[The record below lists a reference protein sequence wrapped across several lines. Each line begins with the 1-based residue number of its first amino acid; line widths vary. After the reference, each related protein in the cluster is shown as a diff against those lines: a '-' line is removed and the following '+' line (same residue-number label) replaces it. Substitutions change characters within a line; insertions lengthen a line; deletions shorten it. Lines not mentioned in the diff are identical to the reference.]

1 MRVKQIEIDGFGA
14 WTGLKLEELPA
25 DALVI
30 YGPNEAG
37 KTTLMQ
43 FIRTV
48 LYGFSSQRRLRYLPP
63 AHGGT
68 PGGRL
73 LVSDPTGEYICQ
85 RHVSLDSTENDRGEL
100 TITDSQNRPRGPEK
114 LAELLASIDET
125 TFQNVFALGL
135 REIQELSSL
144 DDTAAADHLYK
155 LTSGLDRVSLVD
167 VAREVTQ
174 SRARLLS
181 EEKNGEI
188 LKLIERREKL
198 QAEINQLTAAGK
210 KWAELASERTALAE
224 EAAALEESIEKSDA
238 SSRLIE
244 AALDIQAPWEARQL
258 VEREL
263 RAMGE
268 VKPLPENALQRLE
281 ELNQRIIK
289 GRKQLKR
296 IAIRRKQLED
306 EAESLQINKLL
317 LNQAPR
323 IEALNEHSQ
332 WIITL
337 DQQILKLSDEI
348 AKIELDIENQLG
360 GAARKQ
366 GVDAN
371 NLEQMPK
378 DALSILRRPAAL
390 VREASEALEKAR
402 REAEAARREAEAVAA
417 QVEAAGREK
426 RIPDVNK
433 AIKATGEKV
442 ALLRRRIQIEERLD
456 ALSRRAQELDFD
468 GEESQMFE
476 GVPLRRSIPIG
487 AMFAFGSMLCGIG
500 IFGNT
505 LDIVETG
512 TPWGILGGIVLVGGV
527 MAKLFLDR
535 QADEAA
541 AGSNRQIE
549 QLRHQMAEAR
559 RERDELDAKLP
570 PGGGALDARLREAEA
585 ELRELEKLVP
595 LNGERDSIESRRA
608 LAERRLA
615 EAQDGLKEAKSRWRT
630 ALRSVGLPEDFALS
644 QVKAVLK
651 EAGNVA
657 ELRRKRDARIEELEQ
672 RKRELLVLTT
682 RIQQLMADVRLTP
695 KSDKPQA
702 MLHQIAQAWAGEKQ
716 LVEQRAAALAKAKK
730 YKRMRFKKMRA
741 IKSATRHRQQLL
753 TLAGVSDQQ
762 AFRKLAADYERF
774 LELQQKHIDLS
785 NKIRTALTGRCSE
798 EAVSNL
804 LTSEAGD
811 LQKRWNKRVAHLQ
824 DIRARLSE
832 IHKRQGVCTA
842 EMAAL
847 AADRRLADAS
857 LELTMVEEQLR
868 KAARRWQVLTLVS
881 RGLEAVRKSYETNRQ
896 PQTLRDASAH
906 LQRLTLG
913 QYRRI
918 WMPLDRQILLV
929 EDIKGQTLSLD
940 VLSRGTR
947 EAVYIALRL
956 ALVATFARRGAR
968 IPLVLDD
975 VLVNFDAARVR
986 AAAEV
991 FRDFASEGYQLIF
1004 FTCHDHIRQLFE
1016 SLGVEIRSLPARATT
1031 EMPTDLPP
1039 VIETKRPKRR
1049 KAEPKPEPVVELPPP
1064 PPPPVVPEEVV
1075 VPRLPAVDPNLLF
1088 AGAASEEEWY
1098 DPTNAYEFARK
1109 PKPVELPKLPDY
1121 WPIAELP
1128 APSKPPKPKRRVAP
1142 PAPQPVLEYKLPDF
1156 WPIAEPPPPAPP
1168 TPSYEVISFRYP
1180 VPEPPPKPA
1189 PRIVLPPPPPP
1200 PPRPVVLEPL
1210 PEPVAVEL
1218 PPPPPPPP
1226 PRREKPVKQPAPPVV
1241 EEKPAPVAV
1250 APRPERRRR
1259 FTWESPEMYWED
1271 HQRHDQNGNGH
1282 PK

>member
-1 MRVKQIEIDGFGA
+1 MRVKQIDIDGFGA

-43 FIRTV
+43 FVRTV

-63 AHGGT
+63 AHGGE

-85 RHVSLDSTENDRGEL
+85 RRVALDSAENDRGEL
-100 TITDSQNRPRGPEK
+100 TIIDSQGRPRGPEK

-188 LKLIERREKL
+188 LKLLERRDKL
-198 QAEINQLTAAGK
+198 QAEVNQLTAAGK
-210 KWAELASERTALAE
+210 KWAELASERNALAE
-224 EAAALEESIEKSDA
+224 EAASLEESIEKSDA

-244 AALDIQAPWEARQL
+244 AALDIQTPWDTRQQI
-258 VEREL
+258 EREL

-281 ELNQRIIK
+281 ELNQRILK
-289 GRKQLKR
+289 GRKQLKL
-296 IAIRRKQLED
+296 IAARRKELED
-306 EAESLQINKLL
+306 EAEGLQINKLL

-337 DQQILKLSDEI
+337 DQQILKLSDDI

-360 GAARKQ
+360 GAAKKQ

-371 NLEQMPK
+371 SFNQIPK
-378 DALSILRRPAAL
+378 DTLSVLRRPASV
-390 VREASEALEKAR
+390 VREASETLDKAR
-402 REAEAARREAEAVAA
+402 READATRREADSIAS

-426 RIPDVNK
+426 RIPDVGK
-433 AIKATGEKV
+433 AIRAAGEKV
-442 ALLRRRIQIEERLD
+442 ALFRRRIQLEERLD
-456 ALSRRAQELDFD
+456 QLTRRSQELDFD
-468 GEESQMFE
+468 GDEAQMFE
-476 GVPLRRSIPIG
+476 GAPLRQSMALGGLFAIG
-487 AMFAFGSMLCGIG
+487 ALLVGIG
-500 IFGNT
+500 VFGKT
-505 LDIVETG
+505 LDIIESGAGLPLGMLGGVLLTG
-512 TPWGILGGIVLVGGV
+512 TALF
-527 MAKLFLDR
+527 KLFMEK
-535 QADEAA
+535 QADVAA
-541 AGSNRQIE
+541 AGADRQIDHLRN
-549 QLRHQMAEAR
+549 QLAEAR

-570 PGGGALDARLREAEA
+570 PGGGALDSRLRDAEA
-585 ELRELEKLVP
+585 ELRDLEKLVP
-595 LNGERDSIESRRA
+595 LNSERETAVTRKE
-608 LAERRLA
+608 LAEQRLT
-615 EAQDGLKEAKSRWRT
+615 EAQDALKEARSRWRN
-630 ALRSVGLPEDFALS
+630 ALRSVGLPEDFAIG

-651 EAGNVA
+651 DAGNVA

-702 MLHQIAQAWAGEKQ
+702 MLHQLAQAWAAEKE
-716 LVEQRAAALAKAKK
+716 LVERRASTLAKAKK
-730 YKRMRFKKMRA
+730 LRRVRSKKARM
-741 IKSATRHRQQLL
+741 IKSALRHRQQLL
-753 TLAGVSDQQ
+753 TLAGVADQQ
-762 AFRKLAADYERF
+762 AFRKLAADYDRF

-785 NKIRTALTGRCSE
+785 TKIRTALTGRCSE
-798 EAVSNL
+798 DAVANL
-804 LTSEAGD
+804 LASESGD

-824 DIRARLSE
+824 EVRARLSE
-832 IHKRQGVCTA
+832 IHQRQGACSV
-842 EMAAL
+842 EMANL
-847 AADRRLADAS
+847 AADNRLAGVS

-868 KAARRWQVLTLVS
+868 KATRRWQVLTLVS

-896 PQTLRDASAH
+896 PQTLRDASQH

-918 WMPLDRQILLV
+918 WMPLDRQVLLV

-947 EAVYIALRL
+947 EAVYISLRL

-991 FRDFASEGYQLIF
+991 FRDFAREGYQLIF
-1004 FTCHDHIRQLFE
+1004 FTCHEHIRTLFE
-1016 SLGVEIRSLPARATT
+1016 SLEVEIRSLPARATT
-1031 EMPTDLPP
+1031 EMPSELPP

-1049 KAEPKPEPVVELPPP
+1049 KVEPAPEPVVEVPPP
-1064 PPPPVVPEEVV
+1064 SPPPEEVV

-1088 AGAASEEEWY
+1088 AGAGNEEQWY
-1098 DPTNAYEFARK
+1098 DPTNAYEFLRK
-1109 PKPVELPKLPDY
+1109 PEPELP
-1121 WPIAELP
+1121 
-1128 APSKPPKPKRRVAP
+1128 
-1142 PAPQPVLEYKLPDF
+1142 KLPDF
-1156 WPIAEPPPPAPP
+1156 WPIADLPAPSPPPKPKRRAPVPAPQPIVTPQLPDFWPIASPPPPAPP
-1168 TPSYEVISFRYP
+1168 APSYEVISFRYP
-1180 VPEPPPKPA
+1180 VVEAPPAPA
-1189 PRIVLPPPPPP
+1189 PRVKLPPPPPP
-1200 PPRPVVLEPL
+1200 PPKPVVLE
-1210 PEPVAVEL
+1210 PEPVAVE

-1226 PRREKPVKQPAPPVV
+1226 KREKKQPKPLPMA
-1241 EEKPAPVAV
+1241 EEQTTTAV
-1250 APRPERRRR
+1250 AQRPDRPRR

-1271 HQRHDQNGNGH
+1271 RSSSVNGNNH
-1282 PK
+1282 AKE